1 MDIAVQQQSMNVDI
15 LAKIKSITEMCKL
28 ARFEQLI
35 SNYFEEMPNNNP
47 IDYVGE
53 LNKNDIMH

>member
-1 MDIAVQQQSMNVDI
+1 MDIAIQRGVTLDFSQRIRN
-15 LAKIKSITEMCKL
+15 
-28 ARFEQLI
+28 I
-35 SNYFEEMPNNNP
+35 SNLCKISNIEKMLSNCLESMPNKSP

>member
-1 MDIAVQQQSMNVDI
+1 MEIALQQGTTLDLDQ
-15 LAKIKSITEMCKL
+15 KIRRLSNFCK
-28 ARFEQLI
+28 I
-35 SNYFEEMPNNNP
+35 SNIEKMLSDYFESLPNESP

>member
-1 MDIAVQQQSMNVDI
+1 MEIAVQQGITLDLGQ
-15 LAKIKSITEMCKL
+15 KIKNLRNLCK
-28 ARFEQLI
+28 I
-35 SNYFEEMPNNNP
+35 SNIEKMLSDCFESMPNQSP

>member
-1 MDIAVQQQSMNVDI
+1 MDIVLKQNVVFD
-15 LAKIKSITEMCKL
+15 LESKIKATADLFRLSKL
-28 ARFEQLI
+28 EKKLSEVFESLPDN
-35 SNYFEEMPNNNP
+35 SP

>member
-1 MDIAVQQQSMNVDI
+1 MEIALHPTKTLDLCEKVRN
-15 LAKIKSITEMCKL
+15 
-28 ARFEQLI
+28 I
-35 SNYFEEMPNNNP
+35 SNLCKISNIEKMLSNCFESIPNNSP